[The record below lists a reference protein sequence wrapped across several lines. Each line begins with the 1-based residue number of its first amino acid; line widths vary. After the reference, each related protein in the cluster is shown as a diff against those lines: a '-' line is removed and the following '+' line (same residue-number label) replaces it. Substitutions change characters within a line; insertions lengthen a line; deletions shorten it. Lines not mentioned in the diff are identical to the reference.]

1 MRFPFA
7 LAYAAARVR
16 MSKKSLVYQEREVHP
31 EQQAILD
38 AAFSIVRPGDVEG
51 KERDIVAIFC
61 CKIPTI
67 TGELLDRFP
76 NVKVVG
82 NHGVGYDH
90 IDLQACKARS
100 VRVGTTPDVLSGT
113 TADMA
118 FSLLL
123 AAARRVVEGNAIA
136 KNPNTTSY
144 DGNWFG
150 YQVCGATVGI
160 VGLGRIGLEVAKRA
174 CGFDMNVLYHNRH
187 RRPTEIEEQVRATYV
202 SSLHELLRRADFVVA
217 AVPGSKENFH
227 LFGKSEFSAMK
238 RTGVFV
244 NIARGSLVDQ
254 EALVQALREG
264 TIAAAGLDVTQPE
277 PLPRDHPLLSL
288 SNITITPH
296 SGESLSLVLWIIN
309 SWLCNHSD
317 AALFL
322 GSATLHCRLRMVQ
335 MVMDNI
341 RAALSGQQMPNEVTA

>member
-1 MRFPFA
+1 
-7 LAYAAARVR
+7 

-38 AAFSIVRPGDVEG
+38 AAFSIVRPGEVEG

-90 IDLQACKARS
+90 IDLQACKARG
-100 VRVGTTPDVLSGT
+100 VRVSNTPDVLSGT

-123 AAARRVVEGNAIA
+123 AAARRVVEGNTIA

-150 YQVCGATVGI
+150 YQVCGATVGV

-238 RTGVFV
+238 RTGVFI

-288 SNITITPH
+288 SNVTITPH
-296 SGESLSLVLWIIN
+296 SGETVSHLV
-309 SWLCNHSD
+309 D
-317 AALFL
+317 YK
-322 GSATLHCRLRMVQ
+322 
-335 MVMDNI
+335 
-341 RAALSGQQMPNEVTA
+341 

>member
-1 MRFPFA
+1 MRMRAVLVLASRLRRFP
-7 LAYAAARVR
+7 LWLYAATG

-38 AAFSIVRPGDVEG
+38 AAFSMVRPGEVEG
-51 KERDIVAIFC
+51 REKDVVAIFC
-61 CKIPTI
+61 CKIPKI

-90 IDLQACKARS
+90 IDLQACKARG
-100 VRVGTTPDVLSGT
+100 VRVSNTPDVLSGT

-136 KNPNTTSY
+136 KHPNTTSF

-150 YQVCGATVGI
+150 RQVCGATIGI

-187 RRPTEIEEQVRATYV
+187 RRPTEVEEQVRATYIP
-202 SSLHELLRRADFVVA
+202 SLHELLRRADFVVA
-217 AVPGSKENFH
+217 AVPGSKENFQ
-227 LFGKSEFSAMK
+227 LFGKAEFSAMK
-238 RTGVFV
+238 RTGVFI

-288 SNITITPH
+288 SNLTITPH
-296 SGESLSLVLWIIN
+296 TGEALSPVWWIIN
-309 SWLCNHSD
+309 STKL
-317 AALFL
+317 
-322 GSATLHCRLRMVQ
+322 
-335 MVMDNI
+335 VM
-341 RAALSGQQMPNEVTA
+341 